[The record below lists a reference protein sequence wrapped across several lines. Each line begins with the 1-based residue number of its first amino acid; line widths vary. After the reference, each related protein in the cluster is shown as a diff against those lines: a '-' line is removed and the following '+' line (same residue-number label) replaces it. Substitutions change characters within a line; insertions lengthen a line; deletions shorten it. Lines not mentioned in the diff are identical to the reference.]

1 MVTRRMTDGQLDVC
15 NLTLRE
21 VHEIEASLVRSLCS
35 FYHARI
41 AYPTPEG
48 QKPSAAEKQSR
59 GGRDTKP
66 EPGRDNP
73 AADPTVHA
81 ARS

>member
-1 MVTRRMTDGQLDVC
+1 LDSC

-21 VHEIEASLVRSLCS
+21 VHEIEVSLVKSLCS

-48 QKPSAAEKQSR
+48 EKPSAAEKHPR
-59 GGRDTKP
+59 
-66 EPGRDNP
+66 P
-73 AADPTVHA
+73 AQQDHTGSHKQEAETHV
-81 ARS
+81 